1 MKKDCIFCKIVKK
14 DIPAKI
20 VKETDDLIVIPDIKS
35 GSLLHLLIISKKHL
49 SDFRDDDGKIW
60 KSMAELAKT
69 IIKDKN
75 LKAVRLVHNIGK
87 ATLVK
92 HMHMHLLEE
101 VDEKR
106 EV

>member
-1 MKKDCIFCKIVKK
+1 MDCIFCKIVEGK
-14 DIPAKI
+14 IPAKI
-20 VKETDDLIVIPDIKS
+20 VKETEDLIVIPDIKAKT
-35 GSLLHLLIISKKHL
+35 LIHFLIISKKHL
-49 SDFRDDDGKIW
+49 SDFREDDGKIW
-60 KSMAELAKT
+60 KLMAEMAKI
-69 IIKDKN
+69 IIKDKK
-75 LKAVRLVHNIGK
+75 LEAVRLVHNLGK